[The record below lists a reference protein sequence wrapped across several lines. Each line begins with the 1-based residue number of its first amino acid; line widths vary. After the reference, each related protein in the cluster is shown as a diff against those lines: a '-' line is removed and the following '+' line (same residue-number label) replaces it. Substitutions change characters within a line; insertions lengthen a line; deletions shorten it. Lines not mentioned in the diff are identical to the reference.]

1 MIRTIALIALSLIA
15 SQAHAQETAGGI
27 DAHGFQLV
35 APTPDA
41 RDLLS
46 VQRPRQ
52 MSSGDW
58 FAGGLFEYAKAP
70 LVAILPD
77 GEKLQV
83 VDNLVGLN
91 LAGGGV
97 VHERVRLDL
106 SAPLYLSSVGLDG
119 SGSTALGDVRLGGM
133 VVALTEDDTDG
144 LLTVG
149 IVPWLD
155 LPTGPDERFLGQAGI
170 AGGMLAAASTQVDTL
185 TFTGNLGMQFNSAL
199 AQANLTGSDT
209 LLAAL
214 GAGTL
219 VGDELGVNVELRG
232 ALPLVA
238 NEASGTGAPWEGL
251 LSGRYTTAGG
261 GQVLGG
267 LAAGLSAG
275 VGAPAFRIFVGGG
288 FGSVKEVSDAPME
301 AVVSTPDP
309 AQPVAP
315 EAVYR
320 LTVVAELDGV
330 RVEDVR
336 VDIDGL
342 EQHQVTTTGVIEVA
356 DSTLWKAIGQ
366 RGVCLEGEGF
376 ARVDGADA
384 NLVVILQ
391 KMLGAKLSVIVMN
404 ADGAPVPHATV
415 RVESKDVG
423 CSPRGE
429 LTLDSAGMANAEIG
443 VGSHKVIIEAEG
455 HLTHEE
461 VVNLQMAG
469 SAEVVGLL
477 MPVEEELG
485 AED

>member
-1 MIRTIALIALSLIA
+1 MIRPITLIALLLSA
-15 SQAHAQETAGGI
+15 SQAHAQETTGGV

-35 APTPDA
+35 APTSDA

-46 VQRPRQ
+46 VQRPKE

-58 FAGGLFEYAKAP
+58 FAGGLIEYAKAP
-70 LVAILPD
+70 LVATLPD

-106 SAPLYLSSVGLDG
+106 SAPLYLTSVGLDG
-119 SGSTALGDVRLGGM
+119 TGGTALGDVRLGGM

-144 LLTVG
+144 RLTVG
-149 IVPWLD
+149 VVPWLD
-155 LPTGPDERFLGQAGI
+155 LPTGPDERFLGQANI

-185 TFTGNLGMQFNSAL
+185 TFTGNLGMQFNPAL
-199 AQANLTGSDT
+199 TQANLTGSDT

-214 GAGTL
+214 GAGTR
-219 VGDELGVNVELRG
+219 VGDELGLNVELRG
-232 ALPLVA
+232 AIPLVA
-238 NEASGTGAPWEGL
+238 SDASGTGAPWEGL
-251 LSGRYTTAGG
+251 LSGRYTTASG

-288 FGSVKEVSDAPME
+288 FGSVKDVGETPVE

-309 AQPVAP
+309 VQPVAP
-315 EAVYR
+315 EAQGYR

-330 RVEDVR
+330 QVEEVVVDV
-336 VDIDGL
+336 DGP
-342 EQHQVTTTGVIEVA
+342 EQHQVTTNGEITVA
-356 DSTLWKAIGQ
+356 DSTLWKASGQ
-366 RGVCLEGEGF
+366 KGACLEGDGF

-384 NLVVILQ
+384 KLVVALQ
-391 KMLGAKLSVIVMN
+391 QMLGANLNVIVMN
-404 ADGAPVPHATV
+404 VDGEPVSDATV
-415 RVESKDVG
+415 RIESKDAG
-423 CSPRGE
+423 CSPRE
-429 LTLDSAGMANAEIG
+429 PLTLDGAGMADAEIG

-455 HLTHEE
+455 YLSHEE
-461 VVNLQMAG
+461 VVNLKMAD

-477 MPVEEELG
+477 MPVEEE
-485 AED
+485 